1 MVKLKHLFIAFA
13 LIVLGGGNVQ
23 AADNCLKFT
32 IQSAGANVWDSELH
46 YIPETPLAAG
56 VKYTFSFKLKS
67 DKIGEF
73 CFWPSGTDYVMYL
86 TAYKAYNDWTYYS
99 WEFTPTSELNN
110 VKLELGKLAGEIFI
124 DDVVLLAD
132 GSSKNLID
140 KGDFEEGLSEKW
152 TKPSWHST
160 KIELSETPVVANN
173 HTLKITTPEAKS
185 NIWDWEIRYNLEE
198 KLVKDTKYVL
208 TMRLRSSSS
217 PCEVCFWPKYNKED
231 GNETSQYL
239 SSFKVS
245 EQWQSFTSEFTA
257 AGDIH
262 SLGWE
267 FGTFGG
273 DLYIDDV
280 CLVVKETDDN
290 LVAYGDFEKGF
301 ATKWNKLSWHS
312 LTYVRDPNNGYSDKM
327 TGTDAPSDNLTA
339 IMFKNYSGE
348 TPTQAGCAYVLN
360 ESTGMPYGDG
370 NVAWKCYADLSGYDK
385 LAITVSAGQ
394 PRCCFNRQ
402 TEDGNDNSDPAQAKM
417 LDFNK
422 DWTIAKYQTK
432 EDKTYYIDLAK
443 IVKVQ
448 GHAYLHCIKGYNS
461 GEVTVTSMK
470 LLKKGDCDYYI
481 SGVGSTDDVQTTLNE
496 PTLTS
501 VDATGL
507 TNEEAIEI
515 STGNPNCLIIANT
528 GKLSNPDNVLI
539 KGADDSY
546 SCASLSLM
554 DANDFA
560 APVAFTATIAKLA
573 RDAKG
578 YDGWATVC
586 LPFEASVPSGVKAWE
601 IESVNAGV
609 LNMKSITTIPANKAV
624 LLQFDEAT
632 GLAVYAS
639 SATVSKTVAASES
652 GKTELVGVYAK
663 QQAPVGSYVLQK
675 KDGTL
680 AFYKVETDKQPN
692 IPAFRAYL
700 VVNSEGAKPNM
711 MGINFE
717 ETTGISDMQNNETI
731 LTPAMKYNM
740 AGQSVQHMKKGVQI
754 QRMSDGSVRKVM
766 VK

>member
-1 MVKLKHLFIAFA
+1 MKKLRLLLMTA
-13 LIVLGGGNVQ
+13 LLTVLGGGSVLAFQERQLSIGEGDAITTFTYASNVLSWN
-23 AADNCLKFT
+23 AGDEGSFYFK
-32 IQSAGANVWDSELH
+32 SAGDVSKYNKLIIDVSPTGE
-46 YIPETPLAAG
+46 ET
-56 VKYTFSFKLKS
+56 
-67 DKIGEF
+67 DI
-73 CFWPSGTDYVMYL
+73 PSGIKICLGSGSTSSLKMDLINGTNTYL
-86 TAYKAYNDWTYYS
+86 ISD
-99 WEFTPTSELNN
+99 
-110 VKLELGKLAGEIFI
+110 
-124 DDVVLLAD
+124 LLAD
-132 GSSKNLID
+132 GSTLQSSSLGNLEKVQFIPNTENAGSIKINSVKFYSDTDIQVPKLESEPTLDD
-140 KGDFEEGLSEKW
+140 KMIRKSADLSNVTDKQGLYYESATHLARW
-152 TKPSWHST
+152 SS
-160 KIELSETPVVANN
+160 NN
-173 HTLKITTPEAKS
+173 YNLMKITGLPLGKDAANYTKLYVKVSVIEGQTPRLYIYQNTES
-185 NIWDWEIRYNLEE
+185 TQYFLHDGINVIDFPNDLEITEYRLGGANWLNGGTMTGSCVFHYVYAEGPKVKKIQGNEYIEKTLTQKDYTGGSTNYNLGSSTGTVYGSGSGDDGS
-198 KLVKDTKYVL
+198 KYADISAYDYLRLVVTEG
-208 TMRLRSSSS
+208 TPRLFMFV
-217 PCEVCFWPKYNKED
+217 E
-231 GNETSQYL
+231 GETSCKQIRG
-239 SSFKVS
+239 
-245 EQWQSFTSEFTA
+245 TSEFEGISYMTFD
-257 AGDIH
+257 GVDTYLFDIQKF
-262 SLGWE
+262 L
-267 FGTFGG
+267 
-273 DLYIDDV
+273 
-280 CLVVKETDDN
+280 
-290 LVAYGDFEKGF
+290 
-301 ATKWNKLSWHS
+301 
-312 LTYVRDPNNGYSDKM
+312 
-327 TGTDAPSDNLTA
+327 
-339 IMFKNYSGE
+339 KNY
-348 TPTQAGCAYVLN
+348 AYARLGSIKA
-360 ESTGMPYGDG
+360 EQS
-370 NVAWKCYADLSGYDK
+370 WLS
-385 LAITVSAGQ
+385 
-394 PRCCFNRQ
+394 
-402 TEDGNDNSDPAQAKM
+402 
-417 LDFNK
+417 
-422 DWTIAKYQTK
+422 
-432 EDKTYYIDLAK
+432 
-443 IVKVQ
+443 
-448 GHAYLHCIKGYNS
+448 
-461 GEVTVTSMK
+461 VTVTSLT
-470 LLKKGDCDYYI
+470 LLKKGDCGYVL
-481 SGVGSTDDVQTTLNE
+481 SGTGELTDVASALADK
-496 PTLTS
+496 TLTS

-573 RDAKG
+573 RVAKG

-663 QQAPVGSYVLQK
+663 QQAPVGSYALQK
-675 KDGTL
+675 NNGTL

>member
-1 MVKLKHLFIAFA
+1 MKRLRLLLMTA
-13 LIVLGGGNVQ
+13 LLTVLGGGSVLAVTQQQSISVASSNTFNYCGATVNTNEGTGATTITWSSKLENFGYWVNKDITDYSKYTKLVIVVAKDGERDFPTDLQISLNKNNATYASNKYTLSEGTNEIEISSLLNSSLAFDKYSAMESIALYSSSAGSFIINSISFEYDDAIPAIVEAPAVAEDKIRYTVDLHKTGRSAGGQGHYNAINQYYYSNQGWDNLMPLSEVASLSKSDYDKVYIHITLISGGARYHDGVQ
-23 AADNCLKFT
+23 TNLNDGLNAFSLEGLNLSNFRIGGTSGDTKFVINYIYFEGPKVKKIQGNEYIVKELTQNEYTGGSTNYNLGFSTTDAIYGTGSDAVSDNDKYADITDYDYLRLVVTEGIPRLFMFVDEKNKATQVKGTDPVDGKSYMTYDGVDTYLFDIKKFLT
-32 IQSAGANVWDSELH
+32 VYPHAHLGSVKPYGWGQSA
-46 YIPETPLAAG
+46 
-56 VKYTFSFKLKS
+56 
-67 DKIGEF
+67 
-73 CFWPSGTDYVMYL
+73 
-86 TAYKAYNDWTYYS
+86 
-99 WEFTPTSELNN
+99 
-110 VKLELGKLAGEIFI
+110 
-124 DDVVLLAD
+124 
-132 GSSKNLID
+132 
-140 KGDFEEGLSEKW
+140 
-152 TKPSWHST
+152 
-160 KIELSETPVVANN
+160 
-173 HTLKITTPEAKS
+173 
-185 NIWDWEIRYNLEE
+185 
-198 KLVKDTKYVL
+198 
-208 TMRLRSSSS
+208 
-217 PCEVCFWPKYNKED
+217 
-231 GNETSQYL
+231 
-239 SSFKVS
+239 
-245 EQWQSFTSEFTA
+245 
-257 AGDIH
+257 
-262 SLGWE
+262 
-267 FGTFGG
+267 
-273 DLYIDDV
+273 
-280 CLVVKETDDN
+280 
-290 LVAYGDFEKGF
+290 
-301 ATKWNKLSWHS
+301 
-312 LTYVRDPNNGYSDKM
+312 
-327 TGTDAPSDNLTA
+327 
-339 IMFKNYSGE
+339 
-348 TPTQAGCAYVLN
+348 
-360 ESTGMPYGDG
+360 
-370 NVAWKCYADLSGYDK
+370 
-385 LAITVSAGQ
+385 
-394 PRCCFNRQ
+394 
-402 TEDGNDNSDPAQAKM
+402 
-417 LDFNK
+417 
-422 DWTIAKYQTK
+422 
-432 EDKTYYIDLAK
+432 
-443 IVKVQ
+443 
-448 GHAYLHCIKGYNS
+448 
-461 GEVTVTSMK
+461 TVTSLT
-470 LLKKGDCDYYI
+470 LLKKGDCGYI
-481 SGVGSTDDVQTTLNE
+481 LSGTGELTDVASALADK
-496 PTLTS
+496 TLTS

-700 VVNSEGAKPNM
+700 VVNSEGAKPKM

>member
-1 MVKLKHLFIAFA
+1 MEGLNLSNFRIGGTSGDTKFVINYIYFEGPKVKKIQGNEYIVKELTQNEYTGGSTNYNLGFSTTDAIYGTGSDAVSDNDKYADITDYDYLRLVVTEGIPRLFMFVDEKNKATQVKGTDPVDGKSYMTYDGVDTYLFDIKKFLTVYPHAHLGS
-13 LIVLGGGNVQ
+13 VKPYGWG
-23 AADNCLKFT
+23 
-32 IQSAGANVWDSELH
+32 QSA
-46 YIPETPLAAG
+46 
-56 VKYTFSFKLKS
+56 
-67 DKIGEF
+67 
-73 CFWPSGTDYVMYL
+73 
-86 TAYKAYNDWTYYS
+86 
-99 WEFTPTSELNN
+99 
-110 VKLELGKLAGEIFI
+110 
-124 DDVVLLAD
+124 
-132 GSSKNLID
+132 
-140 KGDFEEGLSEKW
+140 
-152 TKPSWHST
+152 
-160 KIELSETPVVANN
+160 
-173 HTLKITTPEAKS
+173 
-185 NIWDWEIRYNLEE
+185 
-198 KLVKDTKYVL
+198 
-208 TMRLRSSSS
+208 
-217 PCEVCFWPKYNKED
+217 
-231 GNETSQYL
+231 
-239 SSFKVS
+239 
-245 EQWQSFTSEFTA
+245 
-257 AGDIH
+257 
-262 SLGWE
+262 
-267 FGTFGG
+267 
-273 DLYIDDV
+273 
-280 CLVVKETDDN
+280 
-290 LVAYGDFEKGF
+290 
-301 ATKWNKLSWHS
+301 
-312 LTYVRDPNNGYSDKM
+312 
-327 TGTDAPSDNLTA
+327 
-339 IMFKNYSGE
+339 
-348 TPTQAGCAYVLN
+348 
-360 ESTGMPYGDG
+360 
-370 NVAWKCYADLSGYDK
+370 
-385 LAITVSAGQ
+385 
-394 PRCCFNRQ
+394 
-402 TEDGNDNSDPAQAKM
+402 
-417 LDFNK
+417 
-422 DWTIAKYQTK
+422 
-432 EDKTYYIDLAK
+432 
-443 IVKVQ
+443 
-448 GHAYLHCIKGYNS
+448 
-461 GEVTVTSMK
+461 TVTSLT
-470 LLKKGDCDYYI
+470 LLKKGDCGYI
-481 SGVGSTDDVQTTLNE
+481 LSGTGELTDVASALADK
-496 PTLTS
+496 TLTS

-528 GKLSNPDNVLI
+528 GKLSNPNNVLI

-675 KDGTL
+675 NNGTL

>member
-1 MVKLKHLFIAFA
+1 MTA
-13 LIVLGGGNVQ
+13 LLTVLGGGSVL
-23 AADNCLKFT
+23 ADNCLKFT
-32 IQSAGANVWDSELH
+32 IPQSGTNLYDSELH

-56 VKYTFSFKLKS
+56 VKYTFSIKLKS

-73 CFWPSGTDYVMYL
+73 SFWPSGTEYVMYL
-86 TAYKAYNDWTYYS
+86 TDYMAYNDWTYYS
-99 WEFTPTSELNN
+99 WEFTPTSALNN
-110 VKLELGKLAGEIFI
+110 VKLELGKLAGDIYI
-124 DDVVLLAD
+124 DDIVLLAE
-132 GSSKNLID
+132 GSSDNLID
-140 KGDFEEGLSEKW
+140 KGDFETGLSEKW
-152 TKPSWHST
+152 TKPGWHNT
-160 KIELSETPVVANN
+160 TIKLAEAPTGEKN
-173 HTLKITTPEAKS
+173 HALKITTTEAKDK
-185 NIWDWEIRYNLEE
+185 IWDWQIHYDLPN
-198 KLVKDTKYVL
+198 KLVTGTSYEL
-208 TMRLRSSSS
+208 TMRMKASSS
-217 PCEVCFWPKYNKED
+217 CQVNFWPKFFKED
-231 GNETSQYL
+231 GIEDTQYTGG
-239 SSFKVS
+239 FTVT
-245 EQWQSFTSEFTA
+245 EQWRSYTCNFKA
-257 AGDIH
+257 DHDLYRLA
-262 SLGWE
+262 WV
-267 FGTFGG
+267 FGTFAG

-280 CLVVKETDDN
+280 RLVVKETDDN

-301 ATKWNKLSWHS
+301 ASSWGKPNWHS
-312 LTYVRDPNNGYSDKM
+312 LTFERNPNDGYSDKM

-370 NVAWKCYADLSGYDK
+370 NVDWKCYADLSGYDK

-402 TEDGNDNSDPAQAKM
+402 TENGNDNSDPAQAKM
-417 LDFNK
+417 LDFNNN
-422 DWTIAKYQTK
+422 WTITKYQTK
-432 EDKTYYIDLAK
+432 EDNTYYIDLTK
-443 IVKVQ
+443 IVKAQ
-448 GHAYLHCIKGYNS
+448 GYAYLHCIKGANWNN
-461 GEVTVTSMK
+461 VTVTSMK
-470 LLKKGDCDYYI
+470 LLKKADCDYYI
-481 SGVGSTDDVQTTLNE
+481 SGVGSTDDIQTTLNE

-515 STGNPNCLIIANT
+515 STGNPNCLMIANT
-528 GKLSNPDNVLI
+528 GKLSNPNNVLI

-546 SCASLSLM
+546 SCASLVLE

-560 APVAFTATIAKLA
+560 APVDFTAT
-573 RDAKG
+573 DAAFKRTATG

-586 LPFEASVPSGVKAWE
+586 LPFAANVPEGVEAWE
-601 IESVNAGV
+601 IESVKAGA
-609 LNMKSITTIPANKAV
+609 LNMKEITTIPANKAV
-624 LLQFDEAT
+624 LLQFDEAA
-632 GLAVYAS
+632 GLAVSAS
-639 SATVSKTVAASES
+639 SATVTKTVAVSES

-675 KDGTL
+675 NNGTL

-711 MGINFE
+711 MRINFE

>member
-1 MVKLKHLFIAFA
+1 MKKLRLLLMTA
-13 LIVLGGGNVQ
+13 LLTVLGGGSVL
-23 AADNCLKFT
+23 ADNCLKFT
-32 IQSAGANVWDSELH
+32 IPQSGTNLYDSELH

-56 VKYTFSFKLKS
+56 VKYTFSIKLKS

-73 CFWPSGTDYVMYL
+73 SFWPSGTDYVMYL
-86 TAYKAYNDWTYYS
+86 AAYMAYNDWTYYS

-110 VKLELGKLAGEIFI
+110 VKLELGKLAGDIYI
-124 DDVVLLAD
+124 DDVVLKAE
-132 GSSKNLID
+132 GSSENLID

-152 TKPSWHST
+152 TKPGWHST

-173 HTLKITTPEAKS
+173 HTLKITTPQANKD
-185 NIWDWEIRYNLEE
+185 IWEWEIRYNLEE

-217 PCEVCFWPKYNKED
+217 PCDVRFWPKYNMEN

-245 EQWQSFTSEFTA
+245 EQWQSFISEFTA
-257 AGDIH
+257 VGDIH
-262 SLGWE
+262 SLAWE
-267 FGTFGG
+267 FGTFKG

-301 ATKWNKLSWHS
+301 ASSWGKPSWHS
-312 LTYVRDPNNGYSDKM
+312 LTFERNPNDGYSDKM
-327 TGTDAPSDNLTA
+327 TGTDAPSDDLTVE
-339 IMFKNYSGE
+339 MFKNYSSE
-348 TPTQAGCAYVLN
+348 TPTQAGCAFVLN
-360 ESTGMPYGDG
+360 SSTAQPYGDG
-370 NVAWKCYADLSGYDK
+370 SVGWKNYADLSSYDR
-385 LAITVSAGQ
+385 LAITVSEGA
-394 PRCCFNRQ
+394 PRCCINR
-402 TEDGNDNSDPAQAKM
+402 EVDGGEGNDDPASSKM

-422 DWTIAKYQTK
+422 VWVKTKYQTQ
-432 EDKTYYIDLAK
+432 EGSTYYIEIAR
-443 IVKVQ
+443 IVADY
-448 GHAYLHCIKGYNS
+448 GHAYLHCIKGANWANVNVS
-461 GEVTVTSMK
+461 SMK
-470 LLKKGDCDYYI
+470 LLKKADCGYYI
-481 SGVGSTDDVQTTLNE
+481 SGVGSTEDVQSALNE

-507 TNEEAIEI
+507 TNEEAIAI
-515 STGNPNCLIIANT
+515 TTGNPNCLIIANT
-528 GKLSNPDNVLI
+528 GMLSNEENVLI

-546 SCASLSLM
+546 SCASLSLK

-560 APVAFTATIAKLA
+560 APVDFTAT
-573 RDAKG
+573 DAAFKRTATG

-609 LNMKSITTIPANKAV
+609 LNMTPITTIQANKAV
-624 LLQFDEAT
+624 LLQFKESE
-632 GLAVYAS
+632 GLTVSAS
-639 SATVSKTVAASES
+639 TATVSKTMAASES
-652 GKTELVGVYAK
+652 GNTELVGVYAK
-663 QQAPVGSYVLQK
+663 QKAPVGSYVLQK

-680 AFYKVETDKQPN
+680 AFYKVADGSQPN

-700 VVNSEGAKPNM
+700 TVDPSAAKGNM

>member
-1 MVKLKHLFIAFA
+1 MKKLRLLLMTA
-13 LIVLGGGNVQ
+13 LLTVLGGGSVL
-23 AADNCLKFT
+23 ADNCLKFT
-32 IQSAGANVWDSELH
+32 IPQLGTNLYDSELH

-56 VKYTFSFKLKS
+56 VKYTFSIKLKS

-73 CFWPSGTDYVMYL
+73 SFWPSGTEYVMYL
-86 TAYKAYNDWTYYS
+86 TAYMAYNDWTYYS
-99 WEFTPTSELNN
+99 WEFTPTSALNN
-110 VKLELGKLAGEIFI
+110 VKLELGKLAGDIYI
-124 DDVVLLAD
+124 DDVVLLAE
-132 GSSKNLID
+132 GSSDNLID
-140 KGDFEEGLSEKW
+140 KGDFETGLSEKW
-152 TKPSWHST
+152 TKPGWHNT
-160 KIELSETPVVANN
+160 TIKLAEAPTGENN
-173 HTLKITTPEAKS
+173 HALKITTTEAKDK
-185 NIWDWEIRYNLEE
+185 IWDWQIHYDLPN
-198 KLVKDTKYVL
+198 KLVTGTSYEL
-208 TMRLRSSSS
+208 TMRMKASSS
-217 PCEVCFWPKYNKED
+217 CQVNFWPKFFKED
-231 GNETSQYL
+231 GNEDTQYTGG
-239 SSFKVS
+239 FTVT
-245 EQWQSFTSEFTA
+245 EQWRSYTCNFKAEHDLYRLA
-257 AGDIH
+257 
-262 SLGWE
+262 WV
-267 FGTFGG
+267 FGTFKG

-280 CLVVKETDDN
+280 RLVVKETDDN

-301 ATKWNKLSWHS
+301 ASSWGKPSWHS
-312 LTYVRDPNNGYSDKM
+312 LTFERNPNDGYSDKM
-327 TGTDAPSDNLTA
+327 TGTDAPSDDLTVE
-339 IMFKNYSGE
+339 MFKNYSSE
-348 TPTQAGCAYVLN
+348 TPTQAGCAFVLN
-360 ESTGMPYGDG
+360 SSTAQPYGDG
-370 NVAWKCYADLSGYDK
+370 SVGWKNYADLSSYDR
-385 LAITVSAGQ
+385 LAITVSEGA
-394 PRCCFNRQ
+394 PRCCINR
-402 TEDGNDNSDPAQAKM
+402 EVDGGEGNDDPASSKM

-422 DWTIAKYQTK
+422 VWVKTKYQTQ
-432 EDKTYYIDLAK
+432 EGSTYYIEIAR
-443 IVKVQ
+443 IVADY
-448 GHAYLHCIKGYNS
+448 GHAYLHCIKGANWANVNVS
-461 GEVTVTSMK
+461 SMK
-470 LLKKGDCDYYI
+470 LLKKADCGYYI
-481 SGVGSTDDVQTTLNE
+481 SGVGSTEDVQSALNE

-507 TNEEAIEI
+507 TNEEAIAI
-515 STGNPNCLIIANT
+515 TTGNPNCLIIANT
-528 GKLSNPDNVLI
+528 GMLSNPDNVLI

-546 SCASLSLM
+546 SCASLSLK

-560 APVAFTATIAKLA
+560 APVAFTATIAKLV

-639 SATVSKTVAASES
+639 SATVAKTVAASES

-675 KDGTL
+675 KNGTL

-700 VVNSEGAKPNM
+700 TVDPSAAKGNVM
-711 MGINFE
+711 RINFE

-740 AGQSVQHMKKGVQI
+740 AGQSVKHMKKGVQI

>member
-1 MVKLKHLFIAFA
+1 MKKLRLLLMTA
-13 LIVLGGGNVQ
+13 LLTVLGGGSVLAVTQQQSISVASSNTFNYCSATVSTDEGTG
-23 AADNCLKFT
+23 ATT
-32 IQSAGANVWDSELH
+32 ITWSSKLENFGYWVNKDITDYSKYTKLVIVVAKNGESDFPTDLQISLNKNNATYVSNKYTLSEGTNEIEISSLLNSSLAFDKYSAMESIALYSSSAGSFIINSISFEYDDAIPAIVEAPAVAEDKIRYTVDLHKTGRSAGGAGHYNAINQYYYSNLSYDNLMPLSEVASLSKSDYDKV
-46 YIPETPLAAG
+46 YIHITLISGGARYHDGVQTNLNDGLNAFSLEGLNLSNFRIGGTSGDTKFVINYIYFEGPKVKKIEGNAYQRTPLTRAMFHAHDAVG
-56 VKYTFSFKLKS
+56 
-67 DKIGEF
+67 
-73 CFWPSGTDYVMYL
+73 
-86 TAYKAYNDWTYYS
+86 
-99 WEFTPTSELNN
+99 
-110 VKLELGKLAGEIFI
+110 
-124 DDVVLLAD
+124 
-132 GSSKNLID
+132 
-140 KGDFEEGLSEKW
+140 
-152 TKPSWHST
+152 
-160 KIELSETPVVANN
+160 
-173 HTLKITTPEAKS
+173 
-185 NIWDWEIRYNLEE
+185 
-198 KLVKDTKYVL
+198 
-208 TMRLRSSSS
+208 
-217 PCEVCFWPKYNKED
+217 
-231 GNETSQYL
+231 GNET
-239 SSFKVS
+239 
-245 EQWQSFTSEFTA
+245 
-257 AGDIH
+257 
-262 SLGWE
+262 
-267 FGTFGG
+267 
-273 DLYIDDV
+273 
-280 CLVVKETDDN
+280 
-290 LVAYGDFEKGF
+290 
-301 ATKWNKLSWHS
+301 
-312 LTYVRDPNNGYSDKM
+312 
-327 TGTDAPSDNLTA
+327 
-339 IMFKNYSGE
+339 GE
-348 TPTQAGCAYVLN
+348 GNCAYVIDV
-360 ESTGMPYGDG
+360 ETEMPYGDG
-370 NVAWKCYADLSGYDK
+370 NVNYLSYVDLADYDYLELVK
-385 LAITVSAGQ
+385 TDGGGT
-394 PRCCFNRQ
+394 PRFLFNRLENNG
-402 TEDGNDNSDPAQAKM
+402 TVYGEIKKGINESFWKVTGN
-417 LDFNK
+417 
-422 DWTIAKYQTK
+422 
-432 EDKTYYIDLAK
+432 TYLVDLQK
-443 IVKVQ
+443 VKAE
-448 GHAYLHCIKGYNS
+448 GSNGKGYVHLHAIKNVWD
-461 GEVTVTSMK
+461 GKYTVTSLT
-470 LLKKGDCDYYI
+470 LLKKGDCGYI
-481 SGVGSTDDVQTTLNE
+481 LSGTGELTDVASALADK
-496 PTLTS
+496 TLTS

-586 LPFEASVPSGVKAWE
+586 LPFEAPVPNDAKAWE

-639 SATVSKTVAASES
+639 SATVAKTVAASES

-675 KDGTL
+675 KNGTL